1 MDKFPNIYSIAKE
14 RDIMVEKAC
23 EGGERRGSWNVRV
36 NRHLKD
42 WEVGEY
48 CNLLGCLTNIL
59 LKETGDSRLW
69 KLDK

>member
-1 MDKFPNIYSIAKE
+1 
-14 RDIMVEKAC
+14 MVEKAC